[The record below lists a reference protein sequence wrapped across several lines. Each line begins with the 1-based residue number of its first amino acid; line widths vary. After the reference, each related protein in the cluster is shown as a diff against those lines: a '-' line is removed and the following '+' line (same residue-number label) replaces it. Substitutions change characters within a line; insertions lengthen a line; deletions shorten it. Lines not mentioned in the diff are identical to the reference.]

1 MKLCLVLSALVLAVA
16 STEVNQGNRILVLVD
31 NLITKETHSMYF
43 RGLVAEGFVLTF
55 KVADDASIVIKKYGS
70 YLYDHLI
77 LFSPTVEEFGGALSA
92 EAISEFIDAGGNVL
106 IAGSSQTGDVLREI
120 ATECGFEADEEG
132 NSVID
137 HFNFDVKDEGQHTL
151 IVADSGLISS
161 KAIVGEKKVDPLLYR
176 GTGLIVDP
184 NNPLLLEVLTAS
196 SSAYSHNPEK
206 DITEYPHATGKNT
219 VLIAGLQARNNA
231 RVIFSGSLDF
241 FSDAF
246 FTGGVE
252 KSVAG
257 GKKTPKSG
265 NQDLSLSLSR
275 WCFKQSGVL
284 RVKNVNHHLVGEK
297 APPASETYTINEDV
311 VYSVDIEEFKTGKGW
326 VPYDGNDVQMEFH
339 RIDPFVRQ
347 TMINNGGKFTAKFK
361 IPDIYGVFQF
371 RIDYVRKGL
380 TRLYSS
386 TQFSVRPLR
395 HNQYERFITSAY
407 PYYASAFSMMFG
419 VAIFSIVFLHFKE
432 DTKSKTE

>member
-16 STEVNQGNRILVLVD
+16 STQVNQGNRILVLVD
-31 NLITKETHSMYF
+31 NLMTKETHSIYF

-55 KVADDASIVIKKYGS
+55 KVADDASITIKKYGS
-70 YLYDHLI
+70 YLFDHLI

-120 ATECGFEADEEG
+120 ATECGIEADEEG

-137 HFNFDVKDEGQHTL
+137 HFNFDVEDEGQHTL

-161 KAIVGEKKVDPLLYR
+161 PAIVGEKKIDPLLYR

-184 NNPLLLEVLTAS
+184 TNPLLVEVLTAS

-241 FSDAF
+241 FSDAY
-246 FTGGVE
+246 FTAAVE

-257 GKKTPKSG
+257 GKKITKSG
-265 NQDLSLSLSR
+265 NQELAMSLSR
-275 WCFKQSGVL
+275 WVFMQSGVL
-284 RVKNVNHHLVGEK
+284 RVGKVNHHLVGEN
-297 APPASETYTINEDV
+297 APPSLETYTITDEV
-311 VYSVDIEEFKTGKGW
+311 VYTIEIEEFKTGKGW
-326 VPYDGNDVQMEFH
+326 VPYNGKDVQMEFH

-347 TMINNGGKFTAKFK
+347 TMENKGGKLTAKFK
-361 IPDIYGVFQF
+361 IPDTYGVFQF
-371 RIDYVRKGL
+371 RVDYVRKGL
-380 TRLYSS
+380 TRIYSS
-386 TQFSVRPLR
+386 TQFSVRPWR
-395 HNQYERFITSAY
+395 HDQYERFIVSAY

-419 VAIFSIVFLHFKE
+419 VCVFSIVFLHFKE
-432 DTKSKTE
+432 DSKSKTE

>member
-1 MKLCLVLSALVLAVA
+1 VLSACLLAVA
-16 STEVNQGNRILVLVD
+16 ASQPNQGNRILVLVD

-43 RGLVAEGFVLTF
+43 KGLVAEGFVLTF
-55 KVADDASIVIKKYGS
+55 KVADDASIIIKKYGS

-92 EAISEFIDAGGNVL
+92 EAISEFVDAGGNVL

-120 ATECGFEADEEG
+120 ASECGFEADEEG

-161 KAIVGEKKVDPLLYR
+161 PAVVGDKKVDPLLYK

-184 NNPLLLEVLTAS
+184 TNPLLLEVLTAS
-196 SSAYSHNPEK
+196 SSAYSHNPDK

-246 FTGGVE
+246 FSGAVE

-257 GKKTPKSG
+257 GKKYPKSG
-265 NQDLSLSLSR
+265 NQDLSMALSR

-284 RVKNVNHHLVGEK
+284 RVVNVNHHLVGEK
-297 APPASETYTINEDV
+297 APPELGTYTINDDV
-311 VYSVDIEEFKTGKGW
+311 VYTIEIEEFKTGKGW
-326 VPYDGNDVQMEFH
+326 VPYKAKDVQMEFH

-347 TMINNGGKFTAKFK
+347 TMESNGGKFTAKFK

-371 RIDYVRKGL
+371 RVDYARKGL

-386 TQFSVRPLR
+386 TQFSVRPWR
-395 HNQYERFITSAY
+395 HDQYERFIVSAY

-419 VAIFSIVFLHFKE
+419 VCIFSVVFLHFKDE
-432 DTKSKTE
+432 TKPKTE

>member
-1 MKLCLVLSALVLAVA
+1 MKLCFVFSACLLVVA
-16 STEVNQGNRILVLVD
+16 ASQPNQGNRVLVLVD

-43 RGLVAEGFVLTF
+43 KGLVAEGFVLTF
-55 KVADDASIVIKKYGS
+55 KVADDASINIKKYGS
-70 YLYDHLI
+70 YIYDHLI
-77 LFSPTVEEFGGALSA
+77 LFAPTVEEFGGALSA
-92 EAISEFIDAGGNVL
+92 EAISEFIDAGGNIL
-106 IAGSSQTGDVLREI
+106 ITGSSQTGDVLREI
-120 ATECGFEADEEG
+120 ASECGFEADEEG

-161 KAIVGEKKVDPLLYR
+161 PAIVGDKKVEPLLYQ

-231 RVIFSGSLDF
+231 RVIFSGSIDF

-246 FTGGVE
+246 FTGAVE
-252 KSVAG
+252 KSVAS
-257 GKKTPKSG
+257 GKKFPKSG
-265 NQDLSLSLSR
+265 NQELSIALSR
-275 WCFKQSGVL
+275 WCFQQSGVL
-284 RVKNVNHHLVGEK
+284 RVVNVNHHLVGEK
-297 APPASETYTINEDV
+297 APPASEIYTINDDV
-311 VYSVDIEEFKTGKGW
+311 VYTIGIEEFKTGKGW
-326 VPYDGNDVQMEFH
+326 VPYNGKDVQMEFH

-347 TMINNGGKFTAKFK
+347 TMENNGGKFTAKFK

-371 RIDYVRKGL
+371 RVDYTRKGL

-386 TQFSVRPLR
+386 TQYSVRPWR
-395 HNQYERFITSAY
+395 HDQYERFIVSAY

-419 VAIFSIVFLHFKE
+419 VCVFSVVFLHFKDE
-432 DTKSKTE
+432 TKPKTE